1 MTLAAAIYSHLTN
14 YAAIAAIAGVRVY
27 PVGAPEEDIDSGVV
41 QSAVVYALLSRQ
53 HDYALPGNKTLDR
66 YRWDFQCI
74 AADYDQAHELCVA
87 VIDALNHFRGVMG
100 GEGGVSVQ
108 HCILQDQRDD
118 INQDLLERGM
128 YGVTAEFEIAT

>member
-1 MTLAAAIYSHLTN
+1 MTLATAIYNHLTGD
-14 YAAIAAIAGVRVY
+14 ATISAIAGVRVY
-27 PVGAPEEDIDSGVV
+27 PVGAPEDEIGSASV
-41 QSAVVYALLSRQ
+41 QCAVIYSLLSRQ